1 MKEHTHMH
9 SQRSTGFALRVRSSR
24 VLTCSHVFS
33 RVLTGLPWQSGV
45 LLYIGFTILGLRH
58 ACDDRWGGFGVVSPQ
73 KGRFQGEAIGV
84 CVSVDGSVSCQNAE
98 MFVVW

>member
-33 RVLTGLPWQSGV
+33 QGCLGKVECCCTLVLQFLDCDMLAMIDGEVSVSSVHRRVV
-45 LLYIGFTILGLRH
+45 F
-58 ACDDRWGGFGVVSPQ
+58 
-73 KGRFQGEAIGV
+73 KGRPLV
-84 CVSVDGSVSCQNAE
+84 YV
-98 MFVVW
+98 